1 MINIKN
7 DSKIAGWTKHCFQRG
22 HIEIN
27 LQTLPR
33 VFTHGAKCNIPIT
46 PTMTVATPGNREGM
60 L

>member
-1 MINIKN
+1 MTQRLRDGRNIAF
-7 DSKIAGWTKHCFQRG
+7 SA

-46 PTMTVATPGNREGM
+46 PTMTVAIPGNREGT